1 MQKRILLSIF
11 SLALIFILTS
21 GIEDDNGIAGRTG
34 SPGEVTCVNG
44 CHSSYALNSGSG
56 SVALTSNIV
65 NNEYVPDQVYNMQ
78 LTVSQAG
85 DSLFGL
91 GLEALTSSNT
101 NAGTLTVG
109 TGTVIKTAT
118 ISGVSRRSITHARNG
133 GTGTV
138 DSHTFNF
145 TWKAP
150 ATGTGN
156 VTFYFA
162 GVAANNNGRNSL
174 DYVYNGSQVFTEY
187 VVPSG
192 ISSVATSTKALS
204 VYPNPVTD
212 KFTFYYT
219 LNNQQNVTAGIYTL
233 GGQLVQT
240 ITNDLRGEGAITETV
255 MLAPNIQAG
264 LYILLIN
271 ANGKTLSHKLIVQ

>member
-1 MQKRILLSIF
+1 MNYAKENFTQYFLV
-11 SLALIFILTS
+11 ALVFRPTS

-56 SVALTSNIV
+56 SVALTSDIV
-65 NNEYVPDQVYNMQ
+65 NNEYVPDAVYNMQ

-91 GLEALTSSNT
+91 GLEALTGTNA

-109 TGTVIKTAT
+109 TGTVVKTAT

-156 VTFYFA
+156 VNFYFA

-174 DYVYNGSQVFTEY
+174 DYVYNSSQVFTEY

-192 ISSVATSTKALS
+192 INDVATSVKALS

-212 KFTFYYT
+212 KFTFNYT
-219 LNNQQNVTAGIYTL
+219 LSNEQNVSNT
-233 GGQLVQT
+233 
-240 ITNDLRGEGAITETV
+240 
-255 MLAPNIQAG
+255 
-264 LYILLIN
+264 
-271 ANGKTLSHKLIVQ
+271 

>member
-11 SLALIFILTS
+11 SVALVFILTS

-56 SVALTSNIV
+56 SVALTSDIV

-91 GLEALTSSNT
+91 GLEALTSTNA

-109 TGTVIKTAT
+109 TGTVVKTAT

-174 DYVYNGSQVFTEY
+174 DYVYNGSQTFTEY

-192 ISSVATSTKALS
+192 INDVATSVKALS

-212 KFTFYYT
+212 KFTFNYT
-219 LNNQQNVTAGIYTL
+219 LSDQQNVTAGIYTV

-240 ITNDLRGEGAITETV
+240 ITNDLRSQGANTETV
-255 MLAPNIQAG
+255 MLDPNIQAG
-264 LYILLIN
+264 LYVLLIN